1 VGELYYRD
9 LQTTTEPENI
19 EVKPEEEVGADKQG
33 TCVLQSEVEKAIKE
47 VRDKK
52 AAENDYI
59 LVYVLKLLGGIGLRI
74 QTQLMNNIY
83 VTGKW
88 PKDFTE
94 VKIIAIMKP
103 TATKCSHHHTIT
115 LIAHTTKIVA
125 RILRR
130 GFERKIEDVLGEA
143 QLDLEEE
150 KEVEMQ
156 LRCLE

>member
-1 VGELYYRD
+1 MLYK
-9 LQTTTEPENI
+9 
-19 EVKPEEEVGADKQG
+19 VAWKKPKW
-33 TCVLQSEVEKAIKE
+33 E

-52 AAENDYI
+52 AAEDDYV
-59 LVYVLKLLGGIGLRI
+59 LGYVLKLLGGIGFRI
-74 QTQLMNNIY
+74 GTQLMNNIY

-94 VKIIAIMKP
+94 VKMIAINKK
-103 TATKCSHHHTIT
+103 TNATKFSYHRTISF
-115 LIAHTTKIVA
+115 IAYTTKIVA

-130 GFERKIEDVLGEA
+130 GFVRKIEDVLGED

-156 LRCLE
+156 STCSE